1 MRTLVTAFTCLLSS
15 VSAVAQTTHVFP
27 NQASGVEGYT
37 SVRDHTGGAPWWA
50 NPSQTPGDQYFRMQ
64 LVQDLPATLS
74 GNIAAIAYRRDGAF
88 LAGRATEQFFLEI
101 EMSMSTS
108 PSTASTLSSN
118 FASNI
123 GADAVRVID
132 RKTLAIGGKQFGGG
146 FPETF
151 DFSFALDRVFPY
163 APTQGSLC
171 IDVKHY
177 SNDMAHPLRP
187 YPLYLEADAFT
198 ASKDSAKLRSGG
210 RCANPNEYEPPI
222 EFNAELFVDDST
234 GSPRLRYY
242 GHRQYGQHH
251 SRGFFMA
258 SLARISPGFPTPGGG
273 CGTFEMNPTTI
284 FLWSIE
290 HSDQIYGR
298 VRWPQANPMGPDPYL
313 FDLPYDVTW
322 AGAQWYA
329 QELNYDVHT
338 QEYRSAN
345 WVLTQVP
352 YYLGSG
358 VEIPQRVVWAEG
370 PSSHAASSGTLGAMG
385 LGPVIEYTTQ

>member
-1 MRTLVTAFTCLLSS
+1 MRPFALLIACLGLTLPV
-15 VSAVAQTTHVFP
+15 VAQTKHVFP

-37 SVRDHTGGAPWWA
+37 SVRDHTGGAPWWS
-50 NPSQTPGDQYFRMQ
+50 NPSQTPGEQNFRMQ
-64 LVQDLPATLS
+64 LIQDLPVTLS
-74 GNIAAIAYRRDGAF
+74 GDISSIAYRRDGAF

-101 EMSMSTS
+101 EVWMSTS
-108 PSTASTLSSN
+108 PNTAASASQS
-118 FASNI
+118 FAANV
-123 GADAVRVID
+123 GADALRVID
-132 RKTLAIGGKQFGGG
+132 RKTIAVGGKQYGGG

-171 IDVKHY
+171 IDVIHY

-187 YPLYLEADAFT
+187 YPLYVEVDAFT
-198 ASKDSAKLRSGG
+198 VSKDSAKLRSGG
-210 RCANPNEYEPPI
+210 RCASPNPYEPPI

-234 GSPRLRYY
+234 GVPRLKYY

-258 SLARISPGFPTPGGG
+258 SLGRISPGFPTPAGG
-273 CGTFEMNPTTI
+273 CGIFELNPALL

-290 HSDQIYGR
+290 HSDAIYGR

-313 FDLPYDVTW
+313 FDLPYDINW

-352 YYLGSG
+352 YYSG
-358 VEIPQRVVWAEG
+358 PGTEISQRVVWAEG
-370 PSSHAASSGTLGAMG
+370 ASSHAATSGTVGAMG